1 LVSVKW
7 RDRALR
13 GLIAGFVLS
22 ATMAAQAGA
31 QTPEVL
37 VAEVDGPITPV
48 IADHLAAA
56 VDAAAGADAV
66 LVVTMDTPGGLD
78 TSMRDIVQT
87 FLNAPIPVV
96 VYVQPE
102 GARAASAGTFIT
114 MAAHV
119 AAMAPATSIG
129 AATPIDLQSGETG
142 SEKVINDAVAFAVS
156 VAERRGRNTE
166 FAEDAV
172 RQGTSITS
180 TEAVEQDVADLVAAD
195 LDHLLT
201 ALDGRSVEVLGEEI
215 TLTTAGVTPEAYEMS
230 TFLRLLARIADPN
243 LALLFLSIGTLAV
256 VYEAA
261 NPGLGFAGIAGV
273 IMLLLGFFALAV
285 LPVQAAG
292 LALLVLAIALFIGE
306 IFVPGV
312 GVLAAGGTISLIL
325 AGIFLFEG
333 EVGVSPPVLWPTAL
347 LLGLFT
353 AFAGRAAL
361 KARMQP
367 STTGAGILMGRP
379 VTVTGDRV
387 EGWSA
392 FVEGSWWTVRPATGE
407 LESGQSAEVV
417 DIDGLEL
424 VVEPRGE
431 EDEH

>member
-1 LVSVKW
+1 VVSW
-7 RDRALR
+7 RGQATI

-22 ATMAAQAGA
+22 ATISVQATAQGAGA
-31 QTPEVL
+31 L

-56 VDAAAGADAV
+56 VEAAAEQDAV

-78 TSMRDIVQT
+78 TSMREIVQS
-87 FLNAPIPVV
+87 FLNAPVPVI

-114 MAAHV
+114 MAAHI

-129 AATPIDLQSGETG
+129 AATPIDLQSGESG
-142 SEKVINDAVAFAVS
+142 SEKVINDAAAFAVS

-166 FAEDAV
+166 FAEAAV
-172 RQGTSITS
+172 REGTSLTA
-180 TEAVEQDVADLVAAD
+180 TQALEQDVVDLTADNIEELLVAMD
-195 LDHLLT
+195 GLT
-201 ALDGRSVEVLGEEI
+201 VDVLGEEV
-215 TLTTAGVTPEAYEMS
+215 TLETAGVALEAYEMS
-230 TFLRLLARIADPN
+230 TFRRVLARIADPN
-243 LALLFLSIGTLAV
+243 LAILFLSIGTLAV

-273 IMLLLGFFALAV
+273 ILLLLGFFALSV

-312 GVLAAGGTISLIL
+312 GVLAAGGTIALIL
-325 AGIFLFEG
+325 AGIFIFEG

-347 LLGLFT
+347 VMGVLT

-361 KARMQP
+361 KARLSP
-367 STTGAGILMGRP
+367 STTGTATLVGKP
-379 VTVTGDRV
+379 VTVVGDRV

-392 FVEGSWWTVRPATGE
+392 FVDGSWWTIRPSRSD
-407 LESGQSAEVV
+407 LEAGQPAEIVAV
-417 DIDGLEL
+417 EGLEL

-431 EDEH
+431 DDEH

>member
-1 LVSVKW
+1 
-7 RDRALR
+7 
-13 GLIAGFVLS
+13 
-22 ATMAAQAGA
+22 MAAQAGA
-31 QTPEVL
+31 QAPGVL

-56 VDAAAGADAV
+56 VDAAAAADAV
-66 LVVTMDTPGGLD
+66 LVVTIDTPGGLD
-78 TSMRDIVQT
+78 TSMRDIVQS

-96 VYVQPE
+96 VYVEPE

-129 AATPIDLQSGETG
+129 AATPIDLQTGETG
-142 SEKVINDAVAFAVS
+142 SDKVIKDAVAFAES
-156 VAERRGRNTE
+156 VAERRGRNTQ

-172 RQGTSITS
+172 RHGTSITS
-180 TEAVEQDVADLVAAD
+180 TEAVEEGVVDLVAEN
-195 LDHLLT
+195 LEELL
-201 ALDGRSVEVLGEEI
+201 AAIDGMTVQVLGDEV
-215 TLTTAGVTPEAYEMS
+215 TLMTADITPEAYEMS
-230 TFLRLLARIADPN
+230 TFRRILATIADPN

-273 IMLLLGFFALAV
+273 ILLLLGFFALSV

-333 EVGVSPPVLWPTAL
+333 QIGVSPPVLWPTAL
-347 LLGLFT
+347 MLGLLT
-353 AFAGRAAL
+353 AIAGRAAL

-379 VTVTGDRV
+379 VTVVGDRL

-392 FVEGSWWTVRPATGE
+392 FVEGSWWNVRPANGE
-407 LESGQSAEVV
+407 LETGQTAEIV